1 MTDTIDD
8 AILSAL
14 SRDAKQDINEIWD
27 YLRECGYEL
36 TIDEIECRIK
46 TLEDEGVIR
55 NYTIAV
61 NSKKIRRRIIR
72 VALVTFRNS
81 QHLPTRLEGL
91 KKYLVDAPFVL
102 YSGKTRGGY
111 DWICVQ
117 AFPSED
123 MADRENDVYR
133 NLFGDIIQTYEIYD
147 FSPLKEPSI
156 HALTYTNKEYKRFL
170 DEWIPPFIGK

>member
-14 SRDAKQDINEIWD
+14 SRDAKQDINEIWN
-27 YLRECGYEL
+27 YLTECGYDL
-36 TIDEIECRIK
+36 RIDEIECRIK
-46 TLEDEGVIR
+46 ALEDEGIIT

-61 NSKKIRRRIIR
+61 NSKKIKHRIVR

-81 QHLPTRLEGL
+81 QHLPSRLEGL

-123 MADRENDVYR
+123 MADQESDICR
-133 NLFGDIIQTYEIYD
+133 NLFGDIIQTYAIYD
-147 FSPLKEPSI
+147 FSPLKEPSF

-170 DEWIPPFIGK
+170 DEWIPPFIEK